1 MPKTKTALRLYRLKV
16 GRQEKVFKMN
26 HIKWS
31 KSEKKIAKEA
41 FEKAYERE
49 CSYLAGRIREKAN
62 NIRKSDDIWELHDF
76 LTEKRK
82 EVDEKYDYRYSVL
95 DFVFARLTKEGW
107 LEYDLNVLLEGMD
120 KPLPAGEG
128 LTISK
133 GELLSF
139 DTGL

>member
-1 MPKTKTALRLYRLKV
+1 
-16 GRQEKVFKMN
+16 MN

-31 KSEKKIAKEA
+31 KSEKKIAREA

-62 NIRKSDDIWELHDF
+62 NIRKSDDVWELHDF

-107 LEYDLNVLLEGMD
+107 LEYDDLEGVAEEKIECIKSLLRFSKPNTD
-120 KPLPAGEG
+120 K
-128 LTISK
+128 
-133 GELLSF
+133 
-139 DTGL
+139 